1 MIKHLLW
8 LLFFIP
14 LTVFADN
21 KGATVITL
29 GIEDINYFPH
39 YDARFDE
46 KRGYIFELLAMFEKQ
61 ANVKFQIVALPTK
74 RLNRRFFKDRDLDL
88 IYPFNPGW
96 VSPETDK
103 TSLMFSAPIVQILGG
118 TMVKTENR
126 DMELSEFSVLA
137 VPRGFTPIEWYKLRD
152 QYEFQILEV
161 ANAWDALQMVML
173 GRADGADIEFNVARA
188 LLNKYKKSDALDL
201 GQKLPFSSI
210 HFFMATYNQH
220 FLLTKFDTFMRDN
233 HQAIEALKQKYQ
245 LQEQMPSGL
254 N

>member
-1 MIKHLLW
+1 
-8 LLFFIP
+8 
-14 LTVFADN
+14 
-21 KGATVITL
+21 
-29 GIEDINYFPH
+29 
-39 YDARFDE
+39 
-46 KRGYIFELLAMFEKQ
+46 
-61 ANVKFQIVALPTK
+61 
-74 RLNRRFFKDRDLDL
+74 
-88 IYPFNPGW
+88 
-96 VSPETDK
+96 
-103 TSLMFSAPIVQILGG
+103 
-118 TMVKTENR
+118 MVKTENR
-126 DMELSEFSVLA
+126 NMELSEFSILA
-137 VPRGFTPIEWYKLRD
+137 VPRGFTPIEWYKLKD